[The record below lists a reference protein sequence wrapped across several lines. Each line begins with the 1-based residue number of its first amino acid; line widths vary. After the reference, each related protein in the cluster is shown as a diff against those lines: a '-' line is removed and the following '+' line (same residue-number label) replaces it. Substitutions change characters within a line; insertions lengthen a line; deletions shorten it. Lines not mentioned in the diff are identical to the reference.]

1 MEVYIFKIALN
12 LELPKLST
20 TLELTFK
27 TCHQAYVVPSLISFR
42 HTGRILCALHKF
54 ILHMISYV
62 V

>member
-27 TCHQAYVVPSLISFR
+27 TLVIKL
-42 HTGRILCALHKF
+42 
-54 ILHMISYV
+54 M
-62 V
+62 